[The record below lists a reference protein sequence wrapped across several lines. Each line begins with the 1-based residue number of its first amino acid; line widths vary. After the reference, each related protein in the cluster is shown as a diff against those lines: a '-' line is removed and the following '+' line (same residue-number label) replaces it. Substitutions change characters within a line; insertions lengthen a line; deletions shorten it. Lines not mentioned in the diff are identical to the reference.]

1 MLGMVI
7 IALKIIVNN
16 GKDLRREFLK
26 GRVVTVKTHSV
37 PARRKTFATAPTP
50 TPGPQNS
57 PDRAVSQTQ
66 NPNRKRQT
74 AQWSTWESR
83 RLSLP

>member
-26 GRVVTVKTHSV
+26 GRIVTIKTHSV
-37 PARRKTFATAPTP
+37 PARTNPDPGATKFT
-50 TPGPQNS
+50 
-57 PDRAVSQTQ
+57 R
-66 NPNRKRQT
+66 
-74 AQWSTWESR
+74 
-83 RLSLP
+83 